1 MKKICVIGS
10 IGYDLTTYM
19 YKFPKAGETI
29 VGKKFIQ
36 NPGGKGDNQV
46 IASARVG
53 GDVTF
58 IGAVGDDNY
67 GELLKK
73 NLEENKVKTHMKIV
87 PNMSS
92 QIATI
97 LIDESGENRIVIMSS
112 QIATILIDESGEN
125 RIVIVPGANNF
136 VDKKQID
143 DNFDIIKECDIILMQ
158 LEIPM
163 ETVEYVVDK
172 FYELNKIIILNPAP
186 GAELSD
192 NIIKKCT
199 YLTPNENEIG
209 LITKMPYD
217 TIDNIKSAAKC
228 LFDKGAQNVLVTL
241 GEKGAYLKNKNDDI
255 IIPTLKVKALDTTG
269 AGDCFNG
276 VFAACLAMG
285 KNAIEAIKY
294 ANVASSISVTRS
306 GAVPSL
312 PYKNE
317 VDEKFKEYKD

>member
-36 NPGGKGDNQV
+36 NPGGEGDNQV

-87 PNMSS
+87 PN
-92 QIATI
+92 
-97 LIDESGENRIVIMSS
+97 MSS

>member
-1 MKKICVIGS
+1 MKKICIIGS

-19 YKFPKAGETI
+19 YQFPKAGETI

-36 NPGGKGDNQV
+36 NPGGKGDNQA
-46 IASARVG
+46 IAAARVG

-73 NLEENKVKTHMKIV
+73 SLEANKVKTHLKIV
-87 PNMSS
+87 PNISS

-97 LIDESGENRIVIMSS
+97 LIDE
-112 QIATILIDESGEN
+112 TGEN

-143 DNFDIIKECDIILMQ
+143 DNFGIIKECDIILMQ

-163 ETVEYVVDK
+163 ETVEYVIDK
-172 FYELNKIIILNPAP
+172 FYELNKILILNPAP

-217 TIDNIKSAAKC
+217 TIDNIKLAAKS
-228 LFDKGAQNVLVTL
+228 LIDKGAQNILVTL
-241 GEKGAYLKNKNDDI
+241 GEKGAYLKNKDKDI
-255 IIPTLKVKALDTTG
+255 IIPTMKVKAVDTTG

-276 VFAACLAMG
+276 VFAMYLGLG
-285 KNAIEAIKY
+285 KSVIEAIKY
-294 ANVASSISVTRS
+294 ANVASSISVTRP
-306 GAVPSL
+306 GTVPSL
-312 PYKNE
+312 PYKEE
-317 VDEKFKEYKD
+317 VEEKFKEFK

>member
-1 MKKICVIGS
+1 MKKICIIGS

-19 YKFPKAGETI
+19 YHFPKAGETI

-46 IASARVG
+46 IAAARVG

-73 NLEENKVKTHMKIV
+73 NLEANNVKTHLKIV

-97 LIDESGENRIVIMSS
+97 LIDE
-112 QIATILIDESGEN
+112 TGEN

-143 DNFDIIKECDIILMQ
+143 DNFGIIKECDIILMQ

-163 ETVEYVVDK
+163 ETVEYVIDK
-172 FYELNKIIILNPAP
+172 FYELNKILILNPAP

-217 TIDNIKSAAKC
+217 TIDNIKLAAKS
-228 LFDKGAQNVLVTL
+228 LIDKGAQNILVTL
-241 GEKGAYLKNKNDDI
+241 GEKGAYLKNKDKDI
-255 IIPTLKVKALDTTG
+255 IIPTMKVKAVDTTG

-276 VFAACLAMG
+276 VFAMYLGLG
-285 KNAIEAIKY
+285 KSVIEAIKY
-294 ANVASSISVTRS
+294 ANVASSISVTRP
-306 GAVPSL
+306 GTVPSL
-312 PYKNE
+312 PYKEE
-317 VDEKFKEYKD
+317 VEEKFKEFK

>member
-1 MKKICVIGS
+1 MKKICIIGS

-19 YKFPKAGETI
+19 YQFPKPGETI

-36 NPGGKGDNQV
+36 NPGGKGDNQA

-73 NLEENKVKTHMKIV
+73 SLEDNKVKVHMKVV

-97 LIDESGENRIVIMSS
+97 LIDETG
-112 QIATILIDESGEN
+112 QN

-143 DNFDIIKECDIILMQ
+143 DNMDIIKECDIILMQ

-163 ETVEYVVDK
+163 ETVEYAVDK
-172 FYELNKIIILNPAP
+172 FYPLNKIIILNPAP

-199 YLTPNENEIG
+199 YLTPYENEIG
-209 LITKMPYD
+209 LITKMPYE
-217 TIDNIKSAAKC
+217 TIDDIKSAAKC
-228 LFDKGAQNVLVTL
+228 LLDKGAQNVLVTI
-241 GEKGAYLKNKNDDI
+241 GEKGAYLKNKEQDL
-255 IIPTLKVKALDTTG
+255 IIPTIKVKAIDTTG

-276 VFAACLAMG
+276 VFATYLAMG
-285 KNAIEAIKY
+285 KDVIEAIKY

-306 GAVPSL
+306 GTVPSL
-312 PYKNE
+312 PYRNE
-317 VDEKFKEYKD
+317 VDEKFKEL

>member
-1 MKKICVIGS
+1 MKKICIIGS

-19 YKFPKAGETI
+19 YQFPKAGETI

-73 NLEENKVKTHMKIV
+73 NLEENNVKTHMKIV
-87 PNMSS
+87 PN
-92 QIATI
+92 
-97 LIDESGENRIVIMSS
+97 MSS

-143 DNFDIIKECDIILMQ
+143 DNFDIIKQCDIILMQ

-294 ANVASSISVTRS
+294 ANIASSISVTRS

-317 VDEKFKEYKD
+317 VDEKFKEYKE

>member
-1 MKKICVIGS
+1 MKKICIIGS

-19 YKFPKAGETI
+19 YQFPKAGETI

-36 NPGGKGDNQV
+36 NPGGKGDNQA
-46 IASARVG
+46 IAAARAG

-73 NLEENKVKTHMKIV
+73 SLEANKVKTHLKIV
-87 PNMSS
+87 PNMWS

-97 LIDESGENRIVIMSS
+97 LIDE
-112 QIATILIDESGEN
+112 TGEN

-143 DNFDIIKECDIILMQ
+143 DNFGIIKECDIILMQ

-172 FYELNKIIILNPAP
+172 FYGLNKILILNPAP

-192 NIIKKCT
+192 NIIKKCN

-217 TIDNIKSAAKC
+217 TIDSIKSAAKS
-228 LFDKGAQNVLVTL
+228 LIDKGAQNVLVTL
-241 GEKGAYLKNKNDDI
+241 GDKGAYLKSKDEDI
-255 IIPTLKVKALDTTG
+255 IIPTMKVKAVDTTG

-276 VFAACLAMG
+276 VFAMYLALG
-285 KNAIEAIKY
+285 KSVIEAIKY
-294 ANVASSISVTRS
+294 ANVASSISVTRP
-306 GAVPSL
+306 GTVPSL
-312 PYKNE
+312 PYKEE
-317 VDEKFKEYKD
+317 VEEKFKEFK

>member
-1 MKKICVIGS
+1 MKKISVIGS

-73 NLEENKVKTHMKIV
+73 NLEENNVKTHMKIV
-87 PNMSS
+87 PN
-92 QIATI
+92 
-97 LIDESGENRIVIMSS
+97 MSS

-317 VDEKFKEYKD
+317 VDEKFKEYKE

>member
-1 MKKICVIGS
+1 MKKICIIGS

-19 YKFPKAGETI
+19 YQFPKAGETI

-36 NPGGKGDNQV
+36 NPGGKGDNQA
-46 IASARVG
+46 IAAARAG

-73 NLEENKVKTHMKIV
+73 SLETNKVKTHLKIV

-97 LIDESGENRIVIMSS
+97 LIDE
-112 QIATILIDESGEN
+112 TGEN

-163 ETVEYVVDK
+163 ETVEYVIDK
-172 FYELNKIIILNPAP
+172 FYELNKILILNPAP

-217 TIDNIKSAAKC
+217 TIDNIKLAAKS
-228 LFDKGAQNVLVTL
+228 LIDKGAQNVLVTL
-241 GEKGAYLKNKNDDI
+241 GEKGAYLKNKNEDI
-255 IIPTLKVKALDTTG
+255 IIPTMKVKAVDTTG

-276 VFAACLAMG
+276 VFAIYLALG
-285 KNAIEAIKY
+285 KSVIESIKY
-294 ANVASSISVTRS
+294 ANVASSISVTRP
-306 GAVPSL
+306 GTVPSL
-312 PYKNE
+312 PYKEE
-317 VDEKFKEYKD
+317 VEEKFKEFK

>member
-10 IGYDLTTYM
+10 IGYDLTTCM

-87 PNMSS
+87 PN
-92 QIATI
+92 
-97 LIDESGENRIVIMSS
+97 MSS

-317 VDEKFKEYKD
+317 VDEKFKEYKE

>member
-87 PNMSS
+87 PN
-92 QIATI
+92 
-97 LIDESGENRIVIMSS
+97 MSS

-312 PYKNE
+312 PYNNE
-317 VDEKFKEYKD
+317 VDEKFKEYKE

>member
-1 MKKICVIGS
+1 MKKICIIGS

-19 YKFPKAGETI
+19 YQFPKAGETI

-46 IASARVG
+46 IAAARMG
-53 GDVTF
+53 ADTTF

-73 NLEENKVKTHMKIV
+73 NLESNNVKTHLKIV
-87 PNMSS
+87 PN
-92 QIATI
+92 
-97 LIDESGENRIVIMSS
+97 MSS

-136 VDKKQID
+136 VDKKEID
-143 DNFDIIKECDIILMQ
+143 NNFEIIKECDIILMQ

-172 FYELNKIIILNPAP
+172 CYELNKIIILNPAP
-186 GAELSD
+186 GAELSS

-217 TIDNIKSAAKC
+217 TIDNIKLAAKS
-228 LFDKGAQNVLVTL
+228 LIDKGAQNVLVTL
-241 GEKGAYLKNKNDDI
+241 GEKGAYLKNDKEDI
-255 IIPTLKVKALDTTG
+255 IIPTLKVKAIDTTG

-276 VFAACLAMG
+276 VFAAYLALG
-285 KNAIEAIKY
+285 KSVIEAIKY
-294 ANVASSISVTRS
+294 ANCASSISVTRS
-306 GAVPSL
+306 GTVPSL
-312 PYKNE
+312 PYKKE
-317 VDEKFKEYKD
+317 VDEKFKDFV

>member
-87 PNMSS
+87 LN
-92 QIATI
+92 
-97 LIDESGENRIVIMSS
+97 MSS

-317 VDEKFKEYKD
+317 VDEKFKEYKE

>member
-87 PNMSS
+87 PN
-92 QIATI
+92 
-97 LIDESGENRIVIMSS
+97 MSS

-255 IIPTLKVKALDTTG
+255 IIPTLKVKALATTG

-317 VDEKFKEYKD
+317 VDEKFKEYKE

>member
-87 PNMSS
+87 PN
-92 QIATI
+92 
-97 LIDESGENRIVIMSS
+97 MSS

>member
-1 MKKICVIGS
+1 
-10 IGYDLTTYM
+10 M

-36 NPGGKGDNQV
+36 NPGGKGDNQA
-46 IASARVG
+46 IAAARAG

-73 NLEENKVKTHMKIV
+73 SLETNKVKTHLKIE

-97 LIDESGENRIVIMSS
+97 LIDE
-112 QIATILIDESGEN
+112 TGEN

-143 DNFDIIKECDIILMQ
+143 DNFDIIKECDIFLMQ

-163 ETVEYVVDK
+163 ETVEYVIDK
-172 FYELNKIIILNPAP
+172 LYELNKILILNPAP

-217 TIDNIKSAAKC
+217 TIDNIKLAAKC
-228 LFDKGAQNVLVTL
+228 LIDKGAQNVLVTL
-241 GEKGAYLKNKNDDI
+241 GEKGAYLKNKDEDI
-255 IIPTLKVKALDTTG
+255 IIPSMKVKAVDTTG

-276 VFAACLAMG
+276 VFAMYLALG
-285 KNAIEAIKY
+285 KSVIESIKY
-294 ANVASSISVTRS
+294 ANVASSISVTRP
-306 GAVPSL
+306 GTVPSL
-312 PYKNE
+312 PYKEE
-317 VDEKFKEYKD
+317 VEEKFKEFK

>member
-1 MKKICVIGS
+1 MKKICIIGS

-19 YKFPKAGETI
+19 YQFPKAGETI

-36 NPGGKGDNQV
+36 NPGGKGDNQA
-46 IASARVG
+46 IAAARVG
-53 GDVTF
+53 GDITF

-73 NLEENKVKTHMKIV
+73 SLEANKVKTHLKIV

-97 LIDESGENRIVIMSS
+97 LIDE
-112 QIATILIDESGEN
+112 TGEN

-172 FYELNKIIILNPAP
+172 FYELNKILILNPAP

-217 TIDNIKSAAKC
+217 TIDSIKSAAKS
-228 LFDKGAQNVLVTL
+228 LIDKGAQNVLVTL
-241 GEKGAYLKNKNDDI
+241 GEKGAYLKNKDEDI
-255 IIPTLKVKALDTTG
+255 IIPTMKVKAVDTTG

-276 VFAACLAMG
+276 VFAIYLALG
-285 KNAIEAIKY
+285 KSVIEAIKY
-294 ANVASSISVTRS
+294 ANVASSISVTRP
-306 GAVPSL
+306 GTVPSL
-312 PYKNE
+312 PYKEE
-317 VDEKFKEYKD
+317 VEEKFKEFK

>member
-73 NLEENKVKTHMKIV
+73 NLGENKVKTHMKIV
-87 PNMSS
+87 PN
-92 QIATI
+92 
-97 LIDESGENRIVIMSS
+97 MSS

-317 VDEKFKEYKD
+317 VDEKFKEYKE

>member
-73 NLEENKVKTHMKIV
+73 NLEENNVKTHMKIV
-87 PNMSS
+87 PN
-92 QIATI
+92 
-97 LIDESGENRIVIMSS
+97 MSS

-143 DNFDIIKECDIILMQ
+143 DNYDIIKECDIILMQ

-317 VDEKFKEYKD
+317 VDEKFKEYKE

>member
-97 LIDESGENRIVIMSS
+97 LIDESGENRIVI
-112 QIATILIDESGEN
+112 
-125 RIVIVPGANNF
+125 VPGANNF

-143 DNFDIIKECDIILMQ
+143 DNFDIIKQCDIILMQ

-317 VDEKFKEYKD
+317 VDEKFKEYKE

>member
-1 MKKICVIGS
+1 MQIFIIKVCIIGS

-19 YKFPKAGETI
+19 YQFPKAGETI

-46 IASARVG
+46 IAAARVG

-73 NLEENKVKTHMKIV
+73 NLEANNVKTHLKIV

-97 LIDESGENRIVIMSS
+97 LIDE
-112 QIATILIDESGEN
+112 TGEN

-172 FYELNKIIILNPAP
+172 FYELNKILILNPAP

-217 TIDNIKSAAKC
+217 TIDNIKLAAKS
-228 LFDKGAQNVLVTL
+228 LIDKGAQNVLVTL
-241 GEKGAYLKNKNDDI
+241 GEKGAYLKNKNEDI
-255 IIPTLKVKALDTTG
+255 IIPTIKVKAIDTTG

-276 VFAACLAMG
+276 VFAMYLALG
-285 KNAIEAIKY
+285 KSAIEAIKY

-312 PYKNE
+312 PYKEE
-317 VDEKFKEYKD
+317 VDEKFKEFK

>member
-73 NLEENKVKTHMKIV
+73 NLEENNVKTHMKIV
-87 PNMSS
+87 PN
-92 QIATI
+92 
-97 LIDESGENRIVIMSS
+97 MSS

>member
-1 MKKICVIGS
+1 MKKICIIGS

-19 YKFPKAGETI
+19 YQFPKAGETI

-36 NPGGKGDNQV
+36 NPGGKGDNQA
-46 IASARVG
+46 IAAARVG

-73 NLEENKVKTHMKIV
+73 SLEANNVKTQLKIV

-97 LIDESGENRIVIMSS
+97 LIDE
-112 QIATILIDESGEN
+112 TGEN

-172 FYELNKIIILNPAP
+172 FYELNKILILNPAP
-186 GAELSD
+186 GAKLSD

-217 TIDNIKSAAKC
+217 TIDNIKLAGKC
-228 LFDKGAQNVLVTL
+228 LIDKGAQNVLVTL
-241 GEKGAYLKNKNDDI
+241 GEKGAYLKNKDEDI
-255 IIPTLKVKALDTTG
+255 IIPTMKVKAVDTTG

-276 VFAACLAMG
+276 IFAMYLALG
-285 KNAIEAIKY
+285 KSVIEAIKY
-294 ANVASSISVTRS
+294 ANVASSISVTRP
-306 GAVPSL
+306 GTVPSL
-312 PYKNE
+312 PYKEE
-317 VDEKFKEYKD
+317 VEEKFKEFK

>member
-1 MKKICVIGS
+1 MKKICIIGS

-19 YKFPKAGETI
+19 YQFPKAGETI

-36 NPGGKGDNQV
+36 NPGGKGDNQA
-46 IASARVG
+46 IAAARVG

-73 NLEENKVKTHMKIV
+73 SLEANKVKTHLKIV
-87 PNMSS
+87 PNISS

-97 LIDESGENRIVIMSS
+97 LIDE
-112 QIATILIDESGEN
+112 TGEN

-163 ETVEYVVDK
+163 ETVEYVIDK
-172 FYELNKIIILNPAP
+172 FYELNKILILNPAP

-217 TIDNIKSAAKC
+217 TIDNIKLAAKS
-228 LFDKGAQNVLVTL
+228 LIDKGAQNILVTL
-241 GEKGAYLKNKNDDI
+241 GEKGAYLKNKDKDI
-255 IIPTLKVKALDTTG
+255 IIPTMKVKAVDTTG

-276 VFAACLAMG
+276 VFAMYLGLG
-285 KNAIEAIKY
+285 KSVIEAIKY
-294 ANVASSISVTRS
+294 ANVASSISVTRP
-306 GAVPSL
+306 GTVPSL
-312 PYKNE
+312 PYKEE
-317 VDEKFKEYKD
+317 VEEKFKEFK

>member
-97 LIDESGENRIVIMSS
+97 LIDESGENRIVI
-112 QIATILIDESGEN
+112 
-125 RIVIVPGANNF
+125 VPGANNF

-143 DNFDIIKECDIILMQ
+143 DNFDIIKQCDIILMQ

-186 GAELSD
+186 GAALSD

-317 VDEKFKEYKD
+317 VDEKFKEYKE